1 MEDCITNAS
10 RVANDI
16 FSVLYALIAYFEVIS
31 FNERDLTE
39 EELNM
44 LERYYELAGKAKR
57 IDIEFMQEHG
67 DIIEMEED

>member
-1 MEDCITNAS
+1 MEDCITNVS

-67 DIIEMEED
+67 DIIEMEEA